1 MSDSGQEGDS
11 MWPGTVIRLDSVEPF
26 APEPS
31 GDWTEGDAHPG
42 RARIDAEITKSQLV
56 RAAQLLAHVGQGPT
70 RSIRAAFA
78 GEARDTYDAA
88 MRRLERLR
96 GTQAEESLKLASLRV
111 RLLLEEAERGHTLLS
126 PPST

>member
-11 MWPGTVIRLDSVEPF
+11 MWPARPTREFVNTFVTDDAGE
-26 APEPS
+26 E
-31 GDWTEGDAHPG
+31 DAHPG
-42 RARIDAEITKSQLV
+42 RARIDAEITRAQLV

-78 GEARDTYDAA
+78 GEARDTYEAA

-96 GTQAEESLKLASLRV
+96 GTQAEESLKLDSLRV
-111 RLLLEEAERGHTLLS
+111 RLLLEEAERGHTLL
-126 PPST
+126 PPPAT

>member
-1 MSDSGQEGDS
+1 MSDSGRES
-11 MWPGTVIRLDSVEPF
+11 DSVCPRTTSAHEPGESF
-26 APEPS
+26 APPS
-31 GDWTEGDAHPG
+31 EGEGSAG
-42 RARIDAEITKSQLV
+42 ACRARIEAEITRAELH
-56 RAAQLLAHVGQGPT
+56 RAAQLLSQAGNGPT

-111 RLLLEEAERGHTLLS
+111 RLLLEEAERGQTLLPLTS
-126 PPST
+126 S